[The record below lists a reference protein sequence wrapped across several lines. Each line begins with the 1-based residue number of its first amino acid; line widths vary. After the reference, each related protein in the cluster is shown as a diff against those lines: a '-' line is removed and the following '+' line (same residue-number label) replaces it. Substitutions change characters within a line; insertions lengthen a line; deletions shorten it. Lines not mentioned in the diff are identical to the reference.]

1 MRSIATIT
9 IGQLIA
15 DGHLTMS
22 DGYRTKQTELRG
34 FGYRIIRVADVRDGE
49 ISLASP
55 DYVSVEY
62 ERAIGEKTGREGDVL
77 LTTKGTVGRVALVP
91 KLDQPIVYSPQLC
104 FFRVSDQSV
113 LSRNYLRYWLKS
125 TEFLRQALDRMN
137 NTDMAPY
144 INLADIRSVQVR
156 LPPIG
161 DQHTTATFLSSLDD
175 KIAANSAIATTA
187 GHVSAA
193 LFGKAVLGVDS
204 SESTFQDVAEV
215 GGGGTPATSVQEYW
229 EGGVPWATPTDVTAL
244 NGPYLHNTARLI
256 SSAGLD
262 ACSSSLYPAG
272 SILMTS
278 RATIGA
284 FAIAA
289 NPMAVNQGFIVVNP
303 RDQRLRWWIF
313 HEMQSRVDEFITHA
327 NGATFPELS
336 RGRFKK
342 FTVRLADEAVMH
354 RFNADATALHDAARA
369 ALVESRQLAALRDTL
384 LPQLMSGKLRVKDA
398 EKQVEEV
405 V

>member
-125 TEFLRQALDRMN
+125 TEFLQQALDRMN

-175 KIAANSAIATTA
+175 KITANTELTVLLWAHLDAMFEQAVTREHTTLQLNEAVDFHNRKRVPLSAQEREQRPGQVPYYGATGVF
-187 GHVSAA
+187 GHVDSA
-193 LFGKAVLGVDS
+193 
-204 SESTFQDVAEV
+204 
-215 GGGGTPATSVQEYW
+215 
-229 EGGVPWATPTDVTAL
+229 
-244 NGPYLHNTARLI
+244 
-256 SSAGLD
+256 
-262 ACSSSLYPAG
+262 
-272 SILMTS
+272 
-278 RATIGA
+278 
-284 FAIAA
+284 
-289 NPMAVNQGFIVVNP
+289 
-303 RDQRLRWWIF
+303 IF
-313 HEMQSRVDEFITHA
+313 HEPLVLVGEDGSVITDEGRPVVQYIWGPSWVNNHAHVLTGGSISTELLALALRRADIRHLVTGAVQPKISMGKLRTLTLDLPQGEPLRELEDMCARETALLRATVDE
-327 NGATFPELS
+327 S
-336 RGRFKK
+336 R
-342 FTVRLADEAVMH
+342 T
-354 RFNADATALHDAARA
+354 
-369 ALVESRQLAALRDTL
+369 LVTLRNTL
-384 LPQLMSGKLRVKDA
+384 LPQLMSGKLRVRDA
-398 EKQVEEV
+398 EKQVGEV